1 MRLRFGSPLG
11 LGRASFVPV
20 SVRSAALSV
29 QLCL

>member
-20 SVRSAALSV
+20 SVRFALSV